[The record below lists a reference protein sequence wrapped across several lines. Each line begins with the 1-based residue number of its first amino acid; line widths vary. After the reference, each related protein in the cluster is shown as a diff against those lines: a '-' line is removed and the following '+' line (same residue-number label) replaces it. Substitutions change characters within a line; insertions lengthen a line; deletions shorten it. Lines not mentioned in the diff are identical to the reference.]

1 MVANIRSGSS
11 PGGALYY
18 NKEKVDKDEAE
29 VLLWQKM
36 LEPYDKCGRLDI
48 DACMESFMPYLE
60 ANRRTTNTVFHASLN
75 PSPEDRL
82 TDEQLRKIACE
93 YMERMGYGEQPYIVF
108 KHKDISRE
116 HLHIVS
122 LRVDEQGRKLPHDFE
137 ARRSMEILR
146 DLERKYGL
154 HPSVKG
160 QGLTDREGLRKVNYS
175 EGNVKQQ
182 ISSVARSCLRNYKC
196 SSYGEF
202 RTLLELLNVSVEER
216 TGTVDGRDYAGVIYG
231 AMTDD
236 GYGIGTPFKS
246 SRIGKDVGY
255 KALQKYYER
264 SKSALKQDGTLDRL
278 RQTVKDAMSP
288 DNTREEFRQLLK
300 ADGIDVVFRIN
311 SVGRIYGATFID
323 HNAGIVANGSLL
335 GKEFSANAFN
345 ELYPAPKQAQQVA
358 EQHTEQQHKQRS
370 HAVNP
375 LTGIVDTVLDL
386 ADTPSETKITTDYH
400 LSLRANLLRWATLT
414 PDLGVEW
421 RICPSWGIAVNGSW
435 TSWSWNDKDRRYAL
449 WEVAP
454 EVRYYMGEKKAWY
467 LGAMFKAGQFN
478 YKLSET
484 GKQGDLMGGG
494 ITAGYQLRLN
504 KALALDFNLGLG
516 YLNADFEKYEVIDGV
531 RVRRGNETKDWCGPI
546 NAGVTLVW
554 KLF

>member
-29 VLLWQKM
+29 VLFWQKM
-36 LEPYDKCGRLDI
+36 LEPYDKRGRLDI
-48 DACMESFMPYLE
+48 DACMDSFRPYLE

-82 TDEQLRKIACE
+82 TDEQLRDIACE

-116 HLHIVS
+116 HIHIVS
-122 LRVDEQGRKLPHDFE
+122 LRIDEQGRKLPHDFE

-160 QGLTDREGLRKVNYS
+160 QELTDKEGLRKVNYP

-246 SRIGKDVGY
+246 SRIGRDVGY

-264 SKSALKQDGTLDRL
+264 SKSALKQDGSLDRL
-278 RQTVKDAMSP
+278 RQTVRDAMSP
-288 DNTREEFRQLLK
+288 HNTRDEFRQLLK
-300 ADGIDVVFRIN
+300 AENIDAIFRIN
-311 SVGRIYGATFID
+311 PVGRIYGVTFID
-323 HNAGIVANGSLL
+323 HNDGIVANGSVL
-335 GKEFSANAFN
+335 GKEFSANVFN

-358 EQHTEQQHKQRS
+358 EQHVEQKHEVQN
-370 HAVNP
+370 HAANP
-375 LTGIVDTVLDL
+375 ISGIVDTVLDL
-386 ADTPSETKITTDYH
+386 ADT
-400 LSLRANLLRWATLT
+400 RAYEEQQRQMQQ
-414 PDLGVEW
+414 
-421 RICPSWGIAVNGSW
+421 
-435 TSWSWNDKDRRYAL
+435 RR
-449 WEVAP
+449 
-454 EVRYYMGEKKAWY
+454 KK
-467 LGAMFKAGQFN
+467 
-478 YKLSET
+478 
-484 GKQGDLMGGG
+484 
-494 ITAGYQLRLN
+494 
-504 KALALDFNLGLG
+504 
-516 YLNADFEKYEVIDGV
+516 
-531 RVRRGNETKDWCGPI
+531 RRHRS
-546 NAGVTLVW
+546 
-554 KLF
+554 

>member
-48 DACMESFMPYLE
+48 DVCMESFMPYLE

-311 SVGRIYGATFID
+311 PVGRIYDATFID

-335 GKEFSANAFN
+335 GKEFSANVFN

-358 EQHTEQQHKQRS
+358 EQHVEQKHEVQN
-370 HAVNP
+370 HAANP
-375 LTGIVDTVLDL
+375 ISGIVDTVLDL
-386 ADTPSETKITTDYH
+386 ADT
-400 LSLRANLLRWATLT
+400 RAYEEQQRL
-414 PDLGVEW
+414 
-421 RICPSWGIAVNGSW
+421 IQ
-435 TSWSWNDKDRRYAL
+435 RR
-449 WEVAP
+449 
-454 EVRYYMGEKKAWY
+454 KK
-467 LGAMFKAGQFN
+467 
-478 YKLSET
+478 
-484 GKQGDLMGGG
+484 
-494 ITAGYQLRLN
+494 
-504 KALALDFNLGLG
+504 
-516 YLNADFEKYEVIDGV
+516 
-531 RVRRGNETKDWCGPI
+531 RRSHK
-546 NAGVTLVW
+546 
-554 KLF
+554 

>member
-29 VLLWQKM
+29 VLFWQKM
-36 LEPYDKCGRLDI
+36 LEPFDKHGRMDV
-48 DACMESFMPYLE
+48 DACMDCFWPYLE

-264 SKSALKQDGTLDRL
+264 SKRVEAGRDTRPAAANSQRRHEPGQYKGRVSATVESGRYRCRVPHKSRGKDL
-278 RQTVKDAMSP
+278 RCDLHRPQ
-288 DNTREEFRQLLK
+288 RRHRCQRF
-300 ADGIDVVFRIN
+300 
-311 SVGRIYGATFID
+311 AT
-323 HNAGIVANGSLL
+323 GKRVL
-335 GKEFSANAFN
+335 GKCF
-345 ELYPAPKQAQQVA
+345 Q
-358 EQHTEQQHKQRS
+358 
-370 HAVNP
+370 
-375 LTGIVDTVLDL
+375 
-386 ADTPSETKITTDYH
+386 
-400 LSLRANLLRWATLT
+400 
-414 PDLGVEW
+414 
-421 RICPSWGIAVNGSW
+421 
-435 TSWSWNDKDRRYAL
+435 
-449 WEVAP
+449 
-454 EVRYYMGEKKAWY
+454 
-467 LGAMFKAGQFN
+467 
-478 YKLSET
+478 
-484 GKQGDLMGGG
+484 
-494 ITAGYQLRLN
+494 
-504 KALALDFNLGLG
+504 
-516 YLNADFEKYEVIDGV
+516 
-531 RVRRGNETKDWCGPI
+531 
-546 NAGVTLVW
+546 
-554 KLF
+554 

>member
-48 DACMESFMPYLE
+48 DVCMESFMPYLE

-311 SVGRIYGATFID
+311 PVGRIYGATFID

-335 GKEFSANAFN
+335 GKEFSANVFN

-358 EQHTEQQHKQRS
+358 EQHVEQKHEVQN
-370 HAVNP
+370 HAANP
-375 LTGIVDTVLDL
+375 ISGIVDTVLDL
-386 ADTPSETKITTDYH
+386 ADT
-400 LSLRANLLRWATLT
+400 RAYEEQQRL
-414 PDLGVEW
+414 
-421 RICPSWGIAVNGSW
+421 IQ
-435 TSWSWNDKDRRYAL
+435 RR
-449 WEVAP
+449 
-454 EVRYYMGEKKAWY
+454 KK
-467 LGAMFKAGQFN
+467 
-478 YKLSET
+478 
-484 GKQGDLMGGG
+484 
-494 ITAGYQLRLN
+494 
-504 KALALDFNLGLG
+504 
-516 YLNADFEKYEVIDGV
+516 
-531 RVRRGNETKDWCGPI
+531 RRSHK
-546 NAGVTLVW
+546 
-554 KLF
+554 

>member
-11 PGGALYY
+11 PGGALRY

-82 TDEQLRKIACE
+82 TDKQLREIARE
-93 YMERMGYGEQPYIVF
+93 YMERMGYGNQPYIVF

-154 HPSVKG
+154 HPSIKG
-160 QGLTDREGLRKVNYS
+160 EEQADRLGLHKVNYK

-182 ISSVARSCLRNYKC
+182 ISSVVRSCLRNYKC

-202 RTLLELLNVSVEER
+202 RTLLERFNISVEER
-216 TGTVDGRDYAGVIYG
+216 TGTIDGRNYAGIVYG
-231 AMTDD
+231 TMTDD

-246 SRIGKDVGY
+246 SKIGKDVGY
-255 KALQKYYER
+255 KALQRYYEN
-264 SKSALKQDGTLDRL
+264 SKIKLKKEGTLDRL

-288 DNTREEFRQLLK
+288 NNTQDEFRRLLK
-300 ADGIDVVFRIN
+300 AENIDAIFRTNPI
-311 SVGRIYGATFID
+311 GRIYGVTFID
-323 HNAGIVANGSLL
+323 HNAGIVSNGSVL

-345 ELYPAPKQAQQVA
+345 ELYPAPKEMQQVA
-358 EQHTEQQHKQRS
+358 EQHAEQQHEQRS

-375 LTGIVDTVLDL
+375 LTGIVDTLLDL
-386 ADTPSETKITTDYH
+386 VDTQAYEEQQRLIQ
-400 LSLRANLLRWATLT
+400 
-414 PDLGVEW
+414 
-421 RICPSWGIAVNGSW
+421 
-435 TSWSWNDKDRRYAL
+435 RR
-449 WEVAP
+449 
-454 EVRYYMGEKKAWY
+454 KK
-467 LGAMFKAGQFN
+467 
-478 YKLSET
+478 
-484 GKQGDLMGGG
+484 
-494 ITAGYQLRLN
+494 
-504 KALALDFNLGLG
+504 
-516 YLNADFEKYEVIDGV
+516 
-531 RVRRGNETKDWCGPI
+531 RRSRK
-546 NAGVTLVW
+546 
-554 KLF
+554 

>member
-11 PGGALYY
+11 PGGALRY
-18 NKEKVDKDEAE
+18 NKEKEDKDEAE
-29 VLLWQKM
+29 VLFWQKM
-36 LEPYDKCGRLDI
+36 LEPFDKHGRMDI
-48 DACMESFMPYLE
+48 DACMESFWPYLE

-300 ADGIDVVFRIN
+300 AENIDAIFRIN
-311 SVGRIYGATFID
+311 PVGRIYGVTFID
-323 HNAGIVANGSLL
+323 HNDGIVANGSLL

-386 ADTPSETKITTDYH
+386 ADTQAYEEQQRQIQHRK
-400 LSLRANLLRWATLT
+400 
-414 PDLGVEW
+414 
-421 RICPSWGIAVNGSW
+421 
-435 TSWSWNDKDRRYAL
+435 KRR
-449 WEVAP
+449 
-454 EVRYYMGEKKAWY
+454 
-467 LGAMFKAGQFN
+467 F
-478 YKLSET
+478 
-484 GKQGDLMGGG
+484 
-494 ITAGYQLRLN
+494 
-504 KALALDFNLGLG
+504 
-516 YLNADFEKYEVIDGV
+516 
-531 RVRRGNETKDWCGPI
+531 RR
-546 NAGVTLVW
+546 
-554 KLF
+554 